1 MLIQPNQHSQKK
13 NKIYCKVTIRN
24 PTKQE
29 KRISNNSNM
38 RSIKIFT
45 LAAGFISAVMVL
57 AAFIIPKDKAPVKNK
72 AIADGKGFAVVEL
85 FTSEGCSSCPPA
97 DELVARIQKED
108 KDKPVY
114 ILAFHVDYWNRLGWK
129 DVFSSADYSKR
140 QNEYA
145 NWLNLQSV
153 YTPQI
158 VVNGKKEFVGSEE
171 GTLRNAITAGLRAT
185 PAATLALNT
194 QKGQDHITVQYRV
207 NGTEKNTSLLLA
219 LVQKA
224 AQTKV
229 QRGENGGRTLSH
241 VQIVRKI
248 QSVALSAGGNGNAT
262 IALPE
267 GINTQDWEVIGL
279 VQNNTN
285 GEILAATKTNLT
297 TTATV
302 SK

>member
-1 MLIQPNQHSQKK
+1 
-13 NKIYCKVTIRN
+13 
-24 PTKQE
+24 
-29 KRISNNSNM
+29 M

-57 AAFIIPKDKAPVKNK
+57 AAFIIPKGNVPVKNK

-108 KDKPVY
+108 KDKQVY

-171 GTLRNAITAGLRAT
+171 GTLRNAITAGLRT
-185 PAATLALNT
+185 NPAATLTLNT

-207 NGTEKNTSLLLA
+207 NGAEKNTNLLLA

-248 QSVALSAGGNGNAT
+248 QNLAINAGGNGNAT
-262 IALPE
+262 IAIPE

-285 GEILAATKTNLT
+285 GEILAATKANLT

>member
-1 MLIQPNQHSQKK
+1 M
-13 NKIYCKVTIRN
+13 IRN

-29 KRISNNSNM
+29 KRISNNKNM
-38 RSIKIFT
+38 RSIKIFA
-45 LAAGFISAVMVL
+45 LVAGFITVIIVL
-57 AAFIIPKDKAPVKNK
+57 AAFIIPKDNTRVKNK
-72 AIADGKGFAVVEL
+72 IMADGKGFAVVEL

-108 KDKPVY
+108 KDKQVY

-171 GTLRNAITAGLRAT
+171 GALRNAITAGLRT
-185 PAATLALNT
+185 NPVETLTLNT
-194 QKGQDHITVQYRV
+194 QKNQDHIAVQYRV
-207 NGTEKNTSLLLA
+207 IGAEKDTNLLLA

-248 QSVALSAGGNGNAT
+248 QSVALSAGGNGNAI

-279 VQNNTN
+279 VQNKTN
-285 GEILAATKTNLT
+285 GEILAATKAGLT
-297 TTATV
+297 TTITA

>member
-1 MLIQPNQHSQKK
+1 
-13 NKIYCKVTIRN
+13 
-24 PTKQE
+24 
-29 KRISNNSNM
+29 M
-38 RSIKIFT
+38 RSIKIFA
-45 LAAGFISAVMVL
+45 LAAGFITAVMVL

-72 AIADGKGFAVVEL
+72 IAADGKGFAVVEL

-108 KDKPVY
+108 KDKLVY

-140 QNEYA
+140 QNQYA

-171 GTLRNAITAGLRAT
+171 GTLRNAITAGLRT
-185 PAATLALNT
+185 NSAATLTLNT
-194 QKGQDHITVQYRV
+194 QKGPDHITIQYHV
-207 NGTEKNTSLLLA
+207 AGAEKNSDLLLA

-248 QSVALSAGGNGNAT
+248 QSQPLSAGGNGST
-262 IALPE
+262 SIALPE
-267 GINTQDWEVIGL
+267 GVNAQDWEVIGL
-279 VQNNTN
+279 VQNKTN
-285 GEILAATKTNLT
+285 GEILAAAKANLT
-297 TTATV
+297 TTVNA